1 MILQQLNAKKMK
13 NTFEKEKLVNKKI
26 YIHEIAS
33 YRKNVLLR
41 TRSCE

>member
-13 NTFEKEKLVNKKI
+13 NTLKKYKFVNNKM
-26 YIHEIAS
+26 YTDEIAS
-33 YRKNVLLR
+33 YRKIVLLR